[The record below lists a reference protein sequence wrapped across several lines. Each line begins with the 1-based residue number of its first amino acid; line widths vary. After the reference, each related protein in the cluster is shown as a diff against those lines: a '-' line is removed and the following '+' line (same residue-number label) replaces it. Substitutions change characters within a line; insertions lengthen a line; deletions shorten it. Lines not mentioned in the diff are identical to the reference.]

1 MQVLYIYS
9 IKKTSIF
16 LYVFHL
22 RLSLLGCTLTD
33 YHFLIYTTVCHY
45 WCNSLKDFF
54 LKYGHQC
61 QDQFGIFVKISW
73 LESRKENRTCLA
85 SRFSVFQYIFYKTH
99 INPQNSPLPNS
110 ATGYYATKLQSGK
123 NATLRIL
130 CFIFVH
136 LYYTEVH
143 FRQCT
148 RKNLLDLQ
156 MSVVHIQENWLF
168 EDLLLVF
175 YQCIN

>member
-45 WCNSLKDFF
+45 WCNFLKDFF

-110 ATGYYATKLQSGK
+110 ATGYYATKLQSGQ
-123 NATLRIL
+123 NATLRSYVSSLSTCITL
-130 CFIFVH
+130 KFISDNAQERI
-136 LYYTEVH
+136 YSI
-143 FRQCT
+143 FRCLWFT
-148 RKNLLDLQ
+148 SKKTGCLRISCWCSI
-156 MSVVHIQENWLF
+156 SV
-168 EDLLLVF
+168 
-175 YQCIN
+175 